1 MNTIRSL
8 MNIHGNRV
16 AHIDDEREMGN
27 NIIVTL
33 HAGWFFKDEPDCGV
47 RGFDTLKE
55 LKEGVKSANMI
66 FSPRKSFKNEAP
78 YNAEFLGAQPARA
91 GEDY

>member
-16 AHIDDEREMGN
+16 AHIDDERELGN
-27 NIIVTL
+27 SIIVTL
-33 HAGWFFKDEPDCGV
+33 HAGYYFKDELGCGV

-55 LKEGVKSANMI
+55 LKEGVKSANI
-66 FSPRKSFKNEAP
+66 VFNPKLYNELAKKVT
-78 YNAEFLGAQPARA
+78 A
-91 GEDY
+91 